1 MLYARNSSFSA
12 LEINFRQAVEG
23 AKTAG
28 HVSRLAL
35 KSYTRP
41 TAWLTRIAF
50 ITLEHSVDSDYK
62 GVCLSVYPVAAVS

>member
-1 MLYARNSSFSA
+1 

-35 KSYTRP
+35 KSYT
-41 TAWLTRIAF
+41 TAWLTRIA
-50 ITLEHSVDSDYK
+50 
-62 GVCLSVYPVAAVS
+62 